1 MNMFDFGLE
10 AIVYA
15 KAITLLATVA
25 VVVMWLLYY
34 CYRLKLKNEA
44 IAGTHHVAYIAY
56 SVCIVAWISSNAYFH
71 TDLLPQLGAS
81 TAVLAAKFANLASF
95 FAFAFAYYFSCQLAA
110 EQRNGKVHVW
120 QQAIFVTL
128 TVYSFFINLS
138 PGLTVEDVTIVGPS
152 QFVIEFG
159 PHTSYFFIGMI
170 SFVVL
175 TLCNLVAMRAN
186 SSKLTLTKTSY
197 MIAGILVFMISTA
210 TIHLGM
216 TFFLRDFSL
225 TWLPPAL
232 SISEMLFVGYA
243 LLTSRFYS
251 VKYLAYM
258 SLNALLVCAI
268 LVIPFGAIF
277 IPLTDDNQWLIAI
290 PICALIGVTWHVLY
304 KRLARYASFFVYG
317 NKETPVQQI
326 LALEEDFKLSIDDAM
341 RRLGSLLQI
350 PEDKLR
356 LVNSNYNETFYED
369 YLSTNKSVL
378 VFDEL
383 SEELDYTAPAKSSIK
398 ALYEKMSSNNTALVM
413 PLFGQGKS
421 VTHLLVSSHKSN
433 DQMFSNE
440 EISALQTLLTRV
452 QSTIEA
458 DRRIRQSRALANS
471 IAHEMR
477 NPLAQV
483 QLHFEILKQH
493 IDNQAPAKQILL
505 DIENGQAAIQRGR
518 QLIDII
524 LREVSDS
531 SPEHGP
537 ITMTSIHK
545 AVDQAVSHYGFE
557 NEKIIE
563 RIRLPQ
569 HADFVAKLNE
579 TLFNFVIFNL
589 IRNAIYYFD
598 SYPDSQIE
606 ISTTTGSY
614 ENILVFRDTGP
625 GIDETIAHKIFD
637 DFFSYQKSGGS
648 GLGLGYCQRV
658 MRSFGGRVECKSKL
672 GEFTEFHLYFP
683 VVPNAPKADALRT
696 PYFND
701 WKHNQPAENKAEA
714 EAKPEKQVPSAD
726 NVPEPVTETETEK
739 TQATNPSVSNHL
751 APTVLIVD
759 DKEVQ
764 RTLVQMYLS
773 RLGVNSLQ
781 AKNGENAV
789 DLFKTHQVDLI
800 LMDVQMP
807 VMNGFDA
814 SQIIKARSPD
824 TPIIALSGESG
835 QRELDMISKLMDG
848 RLEKPTSL
856 NALQDV
862 LDNWLKKGTTSNASK
877 EAEGEE

>member
-1 MNMFDFGLE
+1 M
-10 AIVYA
+10 
-15 KAITLLATVA
+15 
-25 VVVMWLLYY
+25 
-34 CYRLKLKNEA
+34 
-44 IAGTHHVAYIAY
+44 
-56 SVCIVAWISSNAYFH
+56 
-71 TDLLPQLGAS
+71 
-81 TAVLAAKFANLASF
+81 
-95 FAFAFAYYFSCQLAA
+95 
-110 EQRNGKVHVW
+110 
-120 QQAIFVTL
+120 
-128 TVYSFFINLS
+128 
-138 PGLTVEDVTIVGPS
+138 
-152 QFVIEFG
+152 
-159 PHTSYFFIGMI
+159 
-170 SFVVL
+170 
-175 TLCNLVAMRAN
+175 
-186 SSKLTLTKTSY
+186 
-197 MIAGILVFMISTA
+197 
-210 TIHLGM
+210 
-216 TFFLRDFSL
+216 
-225 TWLPPAL
+225 
-232 SISEMLFVGYA
+232 FVGYA

-277 IPLTDDNQWLIAI
+277 IPLTDDNQWLVAI
-290 PICALIGVTWHVLY
+290 PICALIGITWHVLY
-304 KRLARYASFFVYG
+304 KRVSHYASLLVYR
-317 NKETPVQQI
+317 NKKTPVQQI
-326 LALEEDFKLSIDDAM
+326 LALEDDFKLSIDDAM
-341 RRLGSLLQI
+341 RRLGNLLQI

-356 LVNSNYNETFYED
+356 LVNSNYNETFYEE

-378 VFDEL
+378 LFDEL
-383 SEELDYTAPAKSSIK
+383 SEELDYSEPTKSSIK
-398 ALYEKMSSNNTALVM
+398 ALYDKMSSNNTALVM
-413 PLFGQGKS
+413 PLFGKGQS
-421 VTHLLVSSHKSN
+421 VSHLLISSHKNN

-440 EISALQTLLTRV
+440 EILALQTLLTRV

-483 QLHFEILKQH
+483 QLHFEVLKQH

-537 ITMTSIHK
+537 VTMTSIHK
-545 AVDQAVSHYGFE
+545 AVDQAVSQYGFE

-569 HADFVAKLNE
+569 HADFVVKLNE

-598 SYPDSQIE
+598 SYPESQIE
-606 ISTTTGSY
+606 ISTKAGSY
-614 ENILVFRDTGP
+614 ENVLIFRDTGP

-658 MRSFGGRVECKSKL
+658 MRSFGGKVECHSKL

-701 WKHNQPAENKAEA
+701 WKSNQTATENKTNAKVKPDNQAETQHS
-714 EAKPEKQVPSAD
+714 EPTSTVTPE
-726 NVPEPVTETETEK
+726 
-739 TQATNPSVSNHL
+739 NHL

-789 DLFKTHQVDLI
+789 ELFKTHKVDLI

-807 VMNGFDA
+807 IMNGFDA
-814 SQIIKARSPD
+814 SQIIKARSPQ

-835 QRELDMISKLMDG
+835 QNELDMISQLMDG

-856 NALQDV
+856 NALQHV
-862 LDNWLKKGTTSNASK
+862 LDNWLDKGWASNASK

>member
-1 MNMFDFGLE
+1 MFDFSLE

-25 VVVMWLLYY
+25 VVMMWLFYY
-34 CYRLKLKNEA
+34 CYRLKQKNEV
-44 IAGTHHVAYIAY
+44 IFGTHHAAYIAY
-56 SVCIVAWISSNAYFH
+56 SVCIIAWISSNAYFH
-71 TDLLPQLGAS
+71 TDLLPELGAS
-81 TAVLAAKFANLASF
+81 AGMFMAKFANLASF

-110 EQRNGKVHVW
+110 EQRKGKVHRW
-120 QQAIFVTL
+120 QQGIFVSL
-128 TVYSFFINLS
+128 TVYSLFINLR
-138 PGLTVEDVTIVGPS
+138 PGLTVEHVDIVGPS

-159 PHTSYFFIGMI
+159 PHTSYFFIGLV

-175 TLCNLVAMRAN
+175 TLVNLVAMRTN
-186 SSKLTLTKTSY
+186 SSKLTLAKTNY
-197 MIAGILVFMISTA
+197 MIAGILVFMLSTA
-210 TIHLGM
+210 VIHLGM
-216 TFFLRDFSL
+216 TYFMGDFSL

-251 VKYLAYM
+251 VKYIAYLAL
-258 SLNALLVCAI
+258 SALLVCAI
-268 LVIPFGAIF
+268 FVLPLGAIF
-277 IPLTDDNQWLIAI
+277 IPLTDSNQWLIAT
-290 PICALIGVTWHVLY
+290 PICALIGITWHLLY
-304 KRLARYASFFVYG
+304 KKVSRYASFLIYG
-317 NKETPVQQI
+317 DKKTPVQQI
-326 LALEEDFKLSIDDAM
+326 LSLEEDFKLSIDDAM
-341 RRLGSLLQI
+341 RRLGKLLQI
-350 PEDKLR
+350 PNDKLR
-356 LVNSNYNETFYED
+356 LVTSNYNETFYEE
-369 YLSTNKSVL
+369 YLSSNRSVL

-383 SEELDYTAPAKSSIK
+383 SEELEYKVSAKRSMK
-398 ALYEKMSSNNTALVM
+398 ALYDKMSSNNTALVM
-413 PLFGQGKS
+413 PLYGQGKS
-421 VTHLLVSSHKSN
+421 VTHLLVSPHKSN
-433 DQMFSNE
+433 NQMFSNE
-440 EISALQTLLTRV
+440 EISAVQTLLTRV

-483 QLHFEILKQH
+483 QLQFEALKQH
-493 IDNQAPAKQILL
+493 IENHAPVEQIKL

-531 SPEHGP
+531 SPEHEP
-537 ITMTSIHK
+537 IAMTSIHK

-569 HADFVAKLNE
+569 HTDFVAKLNE

-606 ISTTTGSY
+606 ISTKTGPY
-614 ENILVFRDTGP
+614 ENTLIFRDTGP
-625 GIDETIAHKIFD
+625 GIDETISHKIFD

-658 MRSFGGRVECKSKL
+658 MRSFGGRIECESKL
-672 GEFTEFHLYFP
+672 GKFTEFHLYFP
-683 VVPNAPKADALRT
+683 VVPNAPKADTLRT

-701 WKHNQPAENKAEA
+701 WKQNKRSNEHKVASNVQMNNQ
-714 EAKPEKQVPSAD
+714 
-726 NVPEPVTETETEK
+726 
-739 TQATNPSVSNHL
+739 

-764 RTLVQMYLS
+764 RALVQMYLNQ
-773 RLGVNSLQ
+773 LGVNSLQ
-781 AKNGENAV
+781 ANNGENAV
-789 DLFKTHQVDLI
+789 EVFKANHVDLI

-814 SQIIKARSPD
+814 SQRIKELSPQ

-835 QRELDMISKLMDG
+835 ERELDMINKLMDG
-848 RLEKPTSL
+848 RLEKPTTL
-856 NALQDV
+856 NALRHV
-862 LDNWLKKGTTSNASK
+862 LGNWLNKNTASSSF
-877 EAEGEE
+877 EAERE

>member
-1 MNMFDFGLE
+1 MFDFGLE

-25 VVVMWLLYY
+25 IVVMWLLYY
-34 CYRLKLKNEA
+34 CYRLRQKNKV
-44 IAGTHHVAYIAY
+44 IIGTHHAPYIAY
-56 SVCIVAWISSNAYFH
+56 SICIVAWICSNAYFH
-71 TDLLPQLGAS
+71 TDLLPELGAS
-81 TAVLAAKFANLASF
+81 AAVYAAKLANLASF
-95 FAFAFAYYFSCQLAA
+95 CAFAFAYYFSCKLAA
-110 EQRNGKVHVW
+110 EQRNSKVHPW

-138 PGLTVEDVTIVGPS
+138 PGLTVEHVTIAGPS
-152 QFVIEFG
+152 EFVIEFG
-159 PHTSYFFIGMI
+159 PYTPYFFTGVI
-170 SFVVL
+170 S
-175 TLCNLVAMRAN
+175 
-186 SSKLTLTKTSY
+186 
-197 MIAGILVFMISTA
+197 GILVFMLSTA
-210 TIHLGM
+210 TVHIGIAY
-216 TFFLRDFSL
+216 FIRDFSL

-258 SLNALLVCAI
+258 SLNTLLVCAI

-290 PICALIGVTWHVLY
+290 PICAVIGITWHLLY
-304 KRLARYASFFVYG
+304 KRMSDYASFFIYG
-317 NKETPVQQI
+317 NKKTPVQQI

-341 RRLGSLLQI
+341 RRLGGLLQI

-383 SEELDYTAPAKSSIK
+383 SQELDYTAPAKRSIK
-398 ALYEKMSSNNTALVM
+398 ALYDKMSSNDTALVM

-483 QLHFEILKQH
+483 QLQFELLKQH

-606 ISTTTGSY
+606 ISTKTGAY
-614 ENILVFRDTGP
+614 ENVLTFRDTGP
-625 GIDETIAHKIFD
+625 GIDEAIVHKIFD

-658 MRSFGGRVECKSKL
+658 MRSFGGKVECHSKL

-701 WKHNQPAENKAEA
+701 WKSNQTATENKTNV
-714 EAKPEKQVPSAD
+714 EAKPD
-726 NVPEPVTETETEK
+726 NQAATQNSEPTSTLT
-739 TQATNPSVSNHL
+739 PGNHL

-789 DLFKTHQVDLI
+789 ELFKTHKVDLI

-807 VMNGFDA
+807 IMNGFDA
-814 SQIIKARSPD
+814 SQIIKARSPQ

-835 QRELDMISKLMDG
+835 QHELDMISKLMDG

-856 NALQDV
+856 KALQHV
-862 LDNWLKKGTTSNASK
+862 LDNWLEKGWASNASK
-877 EAEGEE
+877 ETEGE

>member
-1 MNMFDFGLE
+1 MFDFSLE

-25 VVVMWLLYY
+25 VVMMWLFYY
-34 CYRLKLKNEA
+34 CYRLKQKNEV
-44 IAGTHHVAYIAY
+44 IFGTHHAAYIAY
-56 SVCIVAWISSNAYFH
+56 SVCIIAWISSNAYFH
-71 TDLLPQLGAS
+71 TDLLPELGAS
-81 TAVLAAKFANLASF
+81 AGMFMAKFANLASF

-110 EQRNGKVHVW
+110 EQRKGKVHRW
-120 QQAIFVTL
+120 QQGIFVSL
-128 TVYSFFINLS
+128 TVYSLFINLR
-138 PGLTVEDVTIVGPS
+138 PGLTVEHVDIVGPS

-159 PHTSYFFIGMI
+159 PHTSYFFIGLV

-175 TLCNLVAMRAN
+175 TLVNLVAMRTN
-186 SSKLTLTKTSY
+186 SSKLTLAKTNY
-197 MIAGILVFMISTA
+197 MIAGILVFMLSTA
-210 TIHLGM
+210 VIHLGM
-216 TFFLRDFSL
+216 TYFMGDFSL

-251 VKYLAYM
+251 VKYIAYLAL
-258 SLNALLVCAI
+258 SALLVCAI
-268 LVIPFGAIF
+268 FVLPLGAIF
-277 IPLTDDNQWLIAI
+277 IPLTDSNQWLIAT
-290 PICALIGVTWHVLY
+290 PICALIGITWHLLY
-304 KRLARYASFFVYG
+304 KKVSRYASFLIYG
-317 NKETPVQQI
+317 DKKTPVQQI
-326 LALEEDFKLSIDDAM
+326 LSLEEDFKLSIDDAM
-341 RRLGSLLQI
+341 RRLGKLLQI
-350 PEDKLR
+350 PNDKLR
-356 LVNSNYNETFYED
+356 LVTSNYNETFYEE
-369 YLSTNKSVL
+369 YLSSNRSVL
-378 VFDEL
+378 VFDEP
-383 SEELDYTAPAKSSIK
+383 SEELEYKVSAKRSMK
-398 ALYEKMSSNNTALVM
+398 ALYDKMSSNNTALVM
-413 PLFGQGKS
+413 PLYGQGKS
-421 VTHLLVSSHKSN
+421 VTHLLVSPHKSN
-433 DQMFSNE
+433 NQMFSNE
-440 EISALQTLLTRV
+440 EISAVQTLLTRV

-483 QLHFEILKQH
+483 QLQFEALKQH
-493 IDNQAPAKQILL
+493 IENHAPVEQIKL

-531 SPEHGP
+531 SPEHEP
-537 ITMTSIHK
+537 IAMTSIHK

-569 HADFVAKLNE
+569 HTDFVAKLNE

-606 ISTTTGSY
+606 ISTKTGPY
-614 ENILVFRDTGP
+614 ENTLIFRDTGP
-625 GIDETIAHKIFD
+625 GIDETISHKIFD

-658 MRSFGGRVECKSKL
+658 MRSFGGRIECESKL

-683 VVPNAPKADALRT
+683 VVPNAPKADTLRT

-701 WKHNQPAENKAEA
+701 WKQNKRSNEHKVASNVQMNNQ
-714 EAKPEKQVPSAD
+714 
-726 NVPEPVTETETEK
+726 
-739 TQATNPSVSNHL
+739 

-764 RTLVQMYLS
+764 RALVQMYLNQ
-773 RLGVNSLQ
+773 LGVNSLQ
-781 AKNGENAV
+781 ANNGENAV
-789 DLFKTHQVDLI
+789 EVFKANHVDLI

-814 SQIIKARSPD
+814 SQRIKELSPQ

-835 QRELDMISKLMDG
+835 ERELDMINKLMDG
-848 RLEKPTSL
+848 RLEKPTTL
-856 NALQDV
+856 NALRHV
-862 LDNWLKKGTTSNASK
+862 LGNWLNKDTASSSF
-877 EAEGEE
+877 EAERE

>member
-1 MNMFDFGLE
+1 
-10 AIVYA
+10 
-15 KAITLLATVA
+15 
-25 VVVMWLLYY
+25 
-34 CYRLKLKNEA
+34 
-44 IAGTHHVAYIAY
+44 
-56 SVCIVAWISSNAYFH
+56 
-71 TDLLPQLGAS
+71 
-81 TAVLAAKFANLASF
+81 
-95 FAFAFAYYFSCQLAA
+95 
-110 EQRNGKVHVW
+110 
-120 QQAIFVTL
+120 
-128 TVYSFFINLS
+128 
-138 PGLTVEDVTIVGPS
+138 
-152 QFVIEFG
+152 
-159 PHTSYFFIGMI
+159 
-170 SFVVL
+170 
-175 TLCNLVAMRAN
+175 
-186 SSKLTLTKTSY
+186 
-197 MIAGILVFMISTA
+197 
-210 TIHLGM
+210 
-216 TFFLRDFSL
+216 
-225 TWLPPAL
+225 
-232 SISEMLFVGYA
+232 
-243 LLTSRFYS
+243 
-251 VKYLAYM
+251 M

-277 IPLTDDNQWLIAI
+277 IPLTDDNQWLVAI
-290 PICALIGVTWHVLY
+290 PICALIGITWHVLY
-304 KRLARYASFFVYG
+304 KRVSHYASLLVYR
-317 NKETPVQQI
+317 NKKTPVQQI
-326 LALEEDFKLSIDDAM
+326 LALEDDFKLSIDDAM
-341 RRLGSLLQI
+341 RRLGNLLQI

-356 LVNSNYNETFYED
+356 LVNSNYNETFYEE

-378 VFDEL
+378 LFDEL
-383 SEELDYTAPAKSSIK
+383 SEELDYSEPTKSSIK
-398 ALYEKMSSNNTALVM
+398 ALYDKMSSNNTALVM
-413 PLFGQGKS
+413 PLFGKGQS
-421 VTHLLVSSHKSN
+421 VSHLLISSHKNN

-440 EISALQTLLTRV
+440 EILALQTLLTRV

-483 QLHFEILKQH
+483 QLHFEVLKQH

-537 ITMTSIHK
+537 VTMTSIHK
-545 AVDQAVSHYGFE
+545 AVDQAVSQYGFE

-569 HADFVAKLNE
+569 HADFVVKLNE

-598 SYPDSQIE
+598 SYPESQIE
-606 ISTTTGSY
+606 ISTKAGSY
-614 ENILVFRDTGP
+614 ENVLIFRDTGP

-658 MRSFGGRVECKSKL
+658 MRSFGGKVECHSKL

-701 WKHNQPAENKAEA
+701 WKSNQTATENKTNAKVKPDNQAETQHS
-714 EAKPEKQVPSAD
+714 EPTSTVTPE
-726 NVPEPVTETETEK
+726 
-739 TQATNPSVSNHL
+739 NHL

-789 DLFKTHQVDLI
+789 ELFKTHKVDLI

-807 VMNGFDA
+807 IMNGFDA
-814 SQIIKARSPD
+814 SQIIKARSPQ

-835 QRELDMISKLMDG
+835 QNELDMISQLMDG

-856 NALQDV
+856 NALQHV
-862 LDNWLKKGTTSNASK
+862 LDNWLDKGWASNASK
-877 EAEGEE
+877 EAEGGE

>member
-1 MNMFDFGLE
+1 MFDFGLE

-34 CYRLKLKNEA
+34 CYCLKQKGKN
-44 IAGTHHVAYIAY
+44 IAGTHHVPYIAY

-71 TDLLPQLGAS
+71 TDLLPELGSSA
-81 TAVLAAKFANLASF
+81 AVFAAKFANLASC

-110 EQRNGKVHVW
+110 EQRNGKVHLW
-120 QQAIFVTL
+120 QQAIFVSFS
-128 TVYSFFINLS
+128 VYSFLINLS
-138 PGLTVEDVTIVGPS
+138 PNLTVEDVTIFGPS
-152 QFVIEFG
+152 LFVIEFG
-159 PHTSYFFIGMI
+159 PHTPYFFTGMI
-170 SFVVL
+170 SLVVL

-186 SSKLTLTKTSY
+186 SSKLVLAKTSY
-197 MIAGILVFMISTA
+197 MIAGILVFMLSTA

-216 TFFLRDFSL
+216 TYFLRDFSL

-290 PICALIGVTWHVLY
+290 PICAMIGITWHLLY
-304 KRLARYASFFVYG
+304 KRVSRYASFFVYG
-317 NKETPVQQI
+317 NKKTPVQQI

-341 RRLGSLLQI
+341 RRLGQLLQI

-383 SEELDYTAPAKSSIK
+383 SQELDYTAPSKLSLK
-398 ALYEKMSSNNTALVM
+398 ALYDKMSSNNTALVM

-483 QLHFEILKQH
+483 QLHFEILKKH
-493 IDNQAPAKQILL
+493 IENQAPAKQIHL

-531 SPEHGP
+531 SSEQGP
-537 ITMTSIHK
+537 ILMTSIHK

-598 SYPDSQIE
+598 SYPESQIE
-606 ISTTTGSY
+606 ISTQIGSY
-614 ENILVFRDTGP
+614 ENLLIFRDTGP
-625 GIDETIAHKIFD
+625 GIDETITHKIFD

-701 WKHNQPAENKAEA
+701 WKQAQVDVEETSEETSEA
-714 EAKPEKQVPSAD
+714 TPQAHGTQTEEHSTGSVATQV
-726 NVPEPVTETETEK
+726 T
-739 TQATNPSVSNHL
+739 TNGI

-789 DLFKTHQVDLI
+789 ELFRTNQVDLI

-814 SQIIKARSPD
+814 SQIIKARSPN

-835 QRELDMISKLMDG
+835 QRELDMINQLMDG

-856 NALQDV
+856 DALQVV
-862 LDNWLKKGTTSNASK
+862 LDKWLYKNTATEASK
-877 EAEGEE
+877 EAESE

>member
-1 MNMFDFGLE
+1 MFDFGLE

-175 TLCNLVAMRAN
+175 TLVNLVAMRAN

-197 MIAGILVFMISTA
+197 MIAGILVFMLSTA

-304 KRLARYASFFVYG
+304 KRLGRYASFFVYG

-714 EAKPEKQVPSAD
+714 EAKPERQAPSAD
-726 NVPEPVTETETEK
+726 NDPAPATEK
-739 TQATNPSVSNHL
+739 TQTANPPISNHL

-764 RTLVQMYLS
+764 RTLVQMYLN

-781 AKNGENAV
+781 ANNGENAV

-814 SQIIKARSPD
+814 SQIIKARSPN

-856 NALQDV
+856 DALQDV

>member
-1 MNMFDFGLE
+1 MFDFGLE

-34 CYRLKLKNEA
+34 CYCLKQKGKN
-44 IAGTHHVAYIAY
+44 IAGTHHVPYIAY

-71 TDLLPQLGAS
+71 TDLLPELGSSA
-81 TAVLAAKFANLASF
+81 AVFAAKFANLASC

-110 EQRNGKVHVW
+110 EQRNGKVHLW
-120 QQAIFVTL
+120 QQAIFVSFS
-128 TVYSFFINLS
+128 VYSFFINLS
-138 PGLTVEDVTIVGPS
+138 PNLTVEDVTIFGPS
-152 QFVIEFG
+152 LFVIEFG
-159 PHTSYFFIGMI
+159 PHTPYFFTGMI
-170 SFVVL
+170 SLVVL

-186 SSKLTLTKTSY
+186 SSKLVLAKTSY
-197 MIAGILVFMISTA
+197 MIAGILVFMLSTA

-216 TFFLRDFSL
+216 TYFLRDFSL

-290 PICALIGVTWHVLY
+290 PICAMIGITWHVLY
-304 KRLARYASFFVYG
+304 KRVSRYASFFVYG
-317 NKETPVQQI
+317 NKKTPVQQI

-341 RRLGSLLQI
+341 RRLGQLLQI

-383 SEELDYTAPAKSSIK
+383 SQELDYTAPSKLSLK
-398 ALYEKMSSNNTALVM
+398 ALYDKMSSNNTALVM

-493 IDNQAPAKQILL
+493 IENQAPAKQIHL

-531 SPEHGP
+531 SSEQGP
-537 ITMTSIHK
+537 LLMTSIHK

-606 ISTTTGSY
+606 ISTQIGSY
-614 ENILVFRDTGP
+614 ENVLIFRDTGP
-625 GIDETIAHKIFD
+625 GIDETITHKIFD

-701 WKHNQPAENKAEA
+701 WKQGQVDVEETSEETSAATSQAHDTQTAERSTDSVAT
-714 EAKPEKQVPSAD
+714 QV
-726 NVPEPVTETETEK
+726 T
-739 TQATNPSVSNHL
+739 TNGI

-789 DLFKTHQVDLI
+789 ELFRTNQVDLI

-814 SQIIKARSPD
+814 SQIIKARSPN

-835 QRELDMISKLMDG
+835 QRELDMINQLMDG

-856 NALQDV
+856 DALQVV
-862 LDNWLKKGTTSNASK
+862 LDKWLYKNTATEASK
-877 EAEGEE
+877 EAESE

>member
-1 MNMFDFGLE
+1 MFDFSLE

-25 VVVMWLLYY
+25 VVMMWLFYY
-34 CYRLKLKNEA
+34 CYRLKQKNEV
-44 IAGTHHVAYIAY
+44 IFGTHHAAYIAY
-56 SVCIVAWISSNAYFH
+56 SVCIIAWISSNAYFH
-71 TDLLPQLGAS
+71 TDLLPELGAS
-81 TAVLAAKFANLASF
+81 AGMFMAKFANLASF

-110 EQRNGKVHVW
+110 EQRKGKVHRW
-120 QQAIFVTL
+120 QQGIFVSL
-128 TVYSFFINLS
+128 TVYSLFINLR
-138 PGLTVEDVTIVGPS
+138 PGLTVEHVDIVGPS

-159 PHTSYFFIGMI
+159 PHTSYFFIGLV

-175 TLCNLVAMRAN
+175 TLVNLVAMRTN
-186 SSKLTLTKTSY
+186 SSKLTLAKTNY
-197 MIAGILVFMISTA
+197 MIAGILVFMLSTA
-210 TIHLGM
+210 VIHLGM
-216 TFFLRDFSL
+216 TYFMGDFSL

-251 VKYLAYM
+251 VKYIAYLAL
-258 SLNALLVCAI
+258 SALLVCAI
-268 LVIPFGAIF
+268 FVLPLGAIF
-277 IPLTDDNQWLIAI
+277 IPLTDSNQWLIAT
-290 PICALIGVTWHVLY
+290 PICALIGITWHLLY
-304 KRLARYASFFVYG
+304 KKVSRYASFLIYG
-317 NKETPVQQI
+317 DKKTPVQQI
-326 LALEEDFKLSIDDAM
+326 LSLEEDFKLSIDDAM
-341 RRLGSLLQI
+341 RRLGKLLQI
-350 PEDKLR
+350 PNDKLR
-356 LVNSNYNETFYED
+356 LVTSNYNETFYEE
-369 YLSTNKSVL
+369 YLSSNRSVL

-383 SEELDYTAPAKSSIK
+383 SEELEYKVSAKRSMK
-398 ALYEKMSSNNTALVM
+398 ALYDKMSSNNTALVM
-413 PLFGQGKS
+413 PLYGQGKS
-421 VTHLLVSSHKSN
+421 VTHLLVSPHKSN
-433 DQMFSNE
+433 NQMFSNE
-440 EISALQTLLTRV
+440 EISAVQTLLTRV

-483 QLHFEILKQH
+483 QLQFEALKQH
-493 IDNQAPAKQILL
+493 IENHAPVEQIKL

-531 SPEHGP
+531 SPEHEP
-537 ITMTSIHK
+537 IAMTSIHK

-569 HADFVAKLNE
+569 HTDFVAKLNE

-606 ISTTTGSY
+606 ISTKTGPY
-614 ENILVFRDTGP
+614 ENTLIFRDTGP
-625 GIDETIAHKIFD
+625 GIDETISHKIFD

-658 MRSFGGRVECKSKL
+658 MRSFGGRIECESKL

-683 VVPNAPKADALRT
+683 VVPNAPKADTLRT

-701 WKHNQPAENKAEA
+701 WKQNKRSNEHKVASNVQMNNQ
-714 EAKPEKQVPSAD
+714 
-726 NVPEPVTETETEK
+726 
-739 TQATNPSVSNHL
+739 

-764 RTLVQMYLS
+764 RALVQMYLNQ
-773 RLGVNSLQ
+773 LGVNSLQ
-781 AKNGENAV
+781 ANNGENAV
-789 DLFKTHQVDLI
+789 EVFKANHVDLI

-814 SQIIKARSPD
+814 SQRIKELSPL

-835 QRELDMISKLMDG
+835 ERELDMINKLMDG
-848 RLEKPTSL
+848 RLEKPTTL
-856 NALQDV
+856 NALRHV
-862 LDNWLKKGTTSNASK
+862 LGNWLNKDTASSSF
-877 EAEGEE
+877 EAERE

>member
-1 MNMFDFGLE
+1 MFDFGLE

-25 VVVMWLLYY
+25 IVVMWLLYY

-175 TLCNLVAMRAN
+175 TLVNLVAMRAN

-197 MIAGILVFMISTA
+197 MIAGILVFMLSTA

-268 LVIPFGAIF
+268 LAIPFGAIF

-304 KRLARYASFFVYG
+304 KRLGRYASFFVYG
-317 NKETPVQQI
+317 NKETPVKQI

-714 EAKPEKQVPSAD
+714 EKQVPSTD
-726 NVPEPVTETETEK
+726 NVPEPETEK
-739 TQATNPSVSNHL
+739 TQATNPLVSNHL

-764 RTLVQMYLS
+764 RTLVQMYLN

-781 AKNGENAV
+781 ANNGENAV

-814 SQIIKARSPD
+814 SQIIKARSPN

-856 NALQDV
+856 DALQDV

-877 EAEGEE
+877 EAEGEK

>member
-1 MNMFDFGLE
+1 MFDFSLE

-25 VVVMWLLYY
+25 VVMMWLFYY
-34 CYRLKLKNEA
+34 CYRLKQKNEV
-44 IAGTHHVAYIAY
+44 IFGTHHAAYIAY
-56 SVCIVAWISSNAYFH
+56 SVCIIAWISSNAYFH
-71 TDLLPQLGAS
+71 TDLLPELGAS
-81 TAVLAAKFANLASF
+81 AGMFMAKFANLASF

-110 EQRNGKVHVW
+110 EQRKGKVHRW
-120 QQAIFVTL
+120 QQGIFVSL
-128 TVYSFFINLS
+128 TVYSLFINLR
-138 PGLTVEDVTIVGPS
+138 PGLTVEHVDIVGPS

-159 PHTSYFFIGMI
+159 PHTSYFFIGLV

-175 TLCNLVAMRAN
+175 TLVNLVAMRTN
-186 SSKLTLTKTSY
+186 SSKLTLAKTNY
-197 MIAGILVFMISTA
+197 MIAGILVFMLSTA
-210 TIHLGM
+210 VIHLGM
-216 TFFLRDFSL
+216 TYFMGDFSL

-251 VKYLAYM
+251 VKYIAYLAL
-258 SLNALLVCAI
+258 SALLVCAI
-268 LVIPFGAIF
+268 FVLPLGAIF
-277 IPLTDDNQWLIAI
+277 IPLTDSNQWLIAT
-290 PICALIGVTWHVLY
+290 PICALIGITWHLLY
-304 KRLARYASFFVYG
+304 KKVSRYASFLIYG
-317 NKETPVQQI
+317 NKKTPVQQI
-326 LALEEDFKLSIDDAM
+326 LSLEEDFKLSIDDAM
-341 RRLGSLLQI
+341 RRLGKLLQI
-350 PEDKLR
+350 PNDKLR
-356 LVNSNYNETFYED
+356 LVTSNYNETFYEE
-369 YLSTNKSVL
+369 YLSSNRSVL

-383 SEELDYTAPAKSSIK
+383 SEELEYKVSAKRSMK
-398 ALYEKMSSNNTALVM
+398 ALYDKMSSNNTALVM
-413 PLFGQGKS
+413 PLYGQGKS
-421 VTHLLVSSHKSN
+421 VTHLLVSPHKSN
-433 DQMFSNE
+433 NQMFSNE
-440 EISALQTLLTRV
+440 EISAVQTLLTRV

-483 QLHFEILKQH
+483 QLQFEALKQH
-493 IDNQAPAKQILL
+493 IENHAPVEQIKL

-531 SPEHGP
+531 SPEHEP
-537 ITMTSIHK
+537 IAMTSIHK

-569 HADFVAKLNE
+569 HTDFVAKLNE

-606 ISTTTGSY
+606 ISTKTGPY
-614 ENILVFRDTGP
+614 ENTLIFRDTGP
-625 GIDETIAHKIFD
+625 GIDETISHKIFD

-658 MRSFGGRVECKSKL
+658 MRSFGGRIECESKL

-683 VVPNAPKADALRT
+683 VVPNAPKADTLRT

-701 WKHNQPAENKAEA
+701 WKQNKRSNEHKVASNVQMNNQ
-714 EAKPEKQVPSAD
+714 
-726 NVPEPVTETETEK
+726 
-739 TQATNPSVSNHL
+739 

-764 RTLVQMYLS
+764 RALVQMYLDQ
-773 RLGVNSLQ
+773 LGVNNLQ
-781 AKNGENAV
+781 ANNGENAV
-789 DLFKTHQVDLI
+789 EVFKANHVDLI

-814 SQIIKARSPD
+814 SQRIKELSPQ

-835 QRELDMISKLMDG
+835 ERELDMINKLMDG
-848 RLEKPTSL
+848 RLEKPTTL
-856 NALQDV
+856 NALRHV
-862 LDNWLKKGTTSNASK
+862 LGNWLNKDTASSSF
-877 EAEGEE
+877 EAERE

>member
-1 MNMFDFGLE
+1 MFDFSLE

-25 VVVMWLLYY
+25 VVMMWLFYY
-34 CYRLKLKNEA
+34 CYRLKQKNDV
-44 IAGTHHVAYIAY
+44 IFGTHHAAYIAY
-56 SVCIVAWISSNAYFH
+56 SVCIIAWISSNAYFH
-71 TDLLPQLGAS
+71 TDLLPELGAS
-81 TAVLAAKFANLASF
+81 AGMFMAKFANLASF

-110 EQRNGKVHVW
+110 EQRKGKVHRW
-120 QQAIFVTL
+120 QQGIFVSL
-128 TVYSFFINLS
+128 TVYSLFINLR
-138 PGLTVEDVTIVGPS
+138 PGLTVEHVDIVGPS

-159 PHTSYFFIGMI
+159 PHTSYFFIGLV

-175 TLCNLVAMRAN
+175 TLVNLVAMRTN
-186 SSKLTLTKTSY
+186 SSKLTLAKTNY
-197 MIAGILVFMISTA
+197 MIAGILVFMLSTA
-210 TIHLGM
+210 VIHLGM
-216 TFFLRDFSL
+216 TYFMGDFSL

-251 VKYLAYM
+251 VKYIAYLAL
-258 SLNALLVCAI
+258 SALLVCAI
-268 LVIPFGAIF
+268 FVLPLGAIF
-277 IPLTDDNQWLIAI
+277 IPLTDSNQWLIAT
-290 PICALIGVTWHVLY
+290 PICALIGITWHLLY
-304 KRLARYASFFVYG
+304 KKVSRYASFLIYG
-317 NKETPVQQI
+317 DKKTPVQQI
-326 LALEEDFKLSIDDAM
+326 LSLEEDFKLSIDDAM
-341 RRLGSLLQI
+341 RRLGKLLQI
-350 PEDKLR
+350 PNDKLR
-356 LVNSNYNETFYED
+356 LVTSNYNETFYEE
-369 YLSTNKSVL
+369 YLSSNRSVL

-383 SEELDYTAPAKSSIK
+383 SEELEYKVSAKRSMK
-398 ALYEKMSSNNTALVM
+398 ALYDKMSSNNTALVM
-413 PLFGQGKS
+413 PLYGQGKS
-421 VTHLLVSSHKSN
+421 VTHLLVSPHKSN
-433 DQMFSNE
+433 NQMFSNE
-440 EISALQTLLTRV
+440 EISAVQTLLTRV

-483 QLHFEILKQH
+483 QLQFEALKQH
-493 IDNQAPAKQILL
+493 IENHAPVEQIKL

-531 SPEHGP
+531 SPEHEP
-537 ITMTSIHK
+537 IAMTSIHK

-569 HADFVAKLNE
+569 HTDFVAKLNE

-606 ISTTTGSY
+606 ISTKTGPY
-614 ENILVFRDTGP
+614 ENTLIFRDTGP
-625 GIDETIAHKIFD
+625 GIDETISHKIFD

-658 MRSFGGRVECKSKL
+658 MRSFGGRIECESKL

-683 VVPNAPKADALRT
+683 VVPNAPKADTLRT

-701 WKHNQPAENKAEA
+701 WKQNKRSNEHKVASNVQMNNQ
-714 EAKPEKQVPSAD
+714 
-726 NVPEPVTETETEK
+726 
-739 TQATNPSVSNHL
+739 

-764 RTLVQMYLS
+764 RALVQMYLNQ
-773 RLGVNSLQ
+773 LGVNSLQ
-781 AKNGENAV
+781 ANNGENAV
-789 DLFKTHQVDLI
+789 EVFKSNHVDLI

-814 SQIIKARSPD
+814 SQRIKELSPQ

-835 QRELDMISKLMDG
+835 ERELDMINKLMDG
-848 RLEKPTSL
+848 RLEKPTTL
-856 NALQDV
+856 NALRHV
-862 LDNWLKKGTTSNASK
+862 LGNWLNKDTASSSF
-877 EAEGEE
+877 EAERE

>member
-1 MNMFDFGLE
+1 MFDFGLE

-81 TAVLAAKFANLASF
+81 MAVLAAKFANLASF

-138 PGLTVEDVTIVGPS
+138 PGLTVEDVTILGPS

-175 TLCNLVAMRAN
+175 TLVNLVAMRAN

-197 MIAGILVFMISTA
+197 MIAGILVFMLSTA

-304 KRLARYASFFVYG
+304 KRLGRYASFFVYG

-383 SEELDYTAPAKSSIK
+383 SEELDYTAPTKSSIK

-606 ISTTTGSY
+606 ISTKAGSY
-614 ENILVFRDTGP
+614 ENVLVFRDTGP
-625 GIDETIAHKIFD
+625 GIDEAIAHKIFD

-726 NVPEPVTETETEK
+726 NVPEPVTETGK

-764 RTLVQMYLS
+764 RTLVQMYLN

-781 AKNGENAV
+781 ANNGENAV
-789 DLFKTHQVDLI
+789 DLFKTHKVDLI

-814 SQIIKARSPD
+814 SQIIKARSPN

-835 QRELDMISKLMDG
+835 QRELAMISKLMDG

-856 NALQDV
+856 DALQDV

>member
-1 MNMFDFGLE
+1 MFDFGLE
-10 AIVYA
+10 VIVYA

-25 VVVMWLLYY
+25 IVVMWLLYY

-71 TDLLPQLGAS
+71 TDLLPELGAS

-120 QQAIFVTL
+120 QQAIFFTL

-138 PGLTVEDVTIVGPS
+138 PGLTVEDVIIVGPS
-152 QFVIEFG
+152 QFIIEFG

-175 TLCNLVAMRAN
+175 TLVNLVAMRAN
-186 SSKLTLTKTSY
+186 SSKLILTKTSY
-197 MIAGILVFMISTA
+197 MIAGILVFMLSTA

-290 PICALIGVTWHVLY
+290 PICALIGVTWHILY
-304 KRLARYASFFVYG
+304 KRVSRYASFFVYG
-317 NKETPVQQI
+317 NKKTPVQQI

-341 RRLGSLLQI
+341 RRLGGLLQI

-606 ISTTTGSY
+606 ISTKAGSY
-614 ENILVFRDTGP
+614 ENVLIFRDTGP
-625 GIDETIAHKIFD
+625 GIDEAIVHKIFD

-701 WKHNQPAENKAEA
+701 WKHNQSTEDKAEA
-714 EAKPEKQVPSAD
+714 EVQPEKQTPSAD
-726 NVPEPVTETETEK
+726 NDLEPAPETETEK
-739 TQATNPSVSNHL
+739 TQAANPPASNHL
-751 APTVLIVD
+751 VPTVLIVD

-764 RTLVQMYLS
+764 RTLVQMYLN

-789 DLFKTHQVDLI
+789 ELFRTHQVDLI

-814 SQIIKARSPD
+814 SQIIKARSPN

-856 NALQDV
+856 DALQHV

>member
-1 MNMFDFGLE
+1 MFDFGLE

-175 TLCNLVAMRAN
+175 TLVNLVAMRAN

-197 MIAGILVFMISTA
+197 MIAGILVFMLSTA

-304 KRLARYASFFVYG
+304 KRLGRYASFFVYG

-714 EAKPEKQVPSAD
+714 EAKPERQAPSAD
-726 NVPEPVTETETEK
+726 NDPAPATEK
-739 TQATNPSVSNHL
+739 TQTANPPASNHL

-764 RTLVQMYLS
+764 RTLVQMYLN

-781 AKNGENAV
+781 ANNGENAV

-814 SQIIKARSPD
+814 SQIIKARSPN

-856 NALQDV
+856 DALQDV

>member
-1 MNMFDFGLE
+1 MFDFGLE

-120 QQAIFVTL
+120 QQAIFVSL

-175 TLCNLVAMRAN
+175 TLVNLVAMRAN

-197 MIAGILVFMISTA
+197 MIAGILVFMLSTA

-304 KRLARYASFFVYG
+304 KRLGRYASFFVYG

-701 WKHNQPAENKAEA
+701 WKHNQPV
-714 EAKPEKQVPSAD
+714 EKKQTA
-726 NVPEPVTETETEK
+726 
-739 TQATNPSVSNHL
+739 NPPASNHL

-764 RTLVQMYLS
+764 RTLVQMYLN

-781 AKNGENAV
+781 ANNGENAV

-814 SQIIKARSPD
+814 SQIIKARSPN

-856 NALQDV
+856 DALQDV